1 MVQTGEQV
9 RRRFKLISLSVLITL
24 VGVGFYALWPR
35 EPRVDGRAFHE
46 WVVDLDSS
54 QRDARAKARTAIQ
67 QMGRRA
73 VPYVIA
79 LLRPPEPTWRE
90 KLMASFRR
98 QPRLRLSL
106 AGEPAGL
113 AERRSQGLAACDALG
128 PVAIEA
134 APYLQTMFHQERN
147 FDAAY
152 ALCRLGPKAVLFPA
166 GLQSGNYVRI
176 TALYFMEVGQLPGEG
191 LPKRVGAG
199 ASFRERAAAHHD
211 EMLAVWWPRHYIPNP
226 APGSLTK

>member
-1 MVQTGEQV
+1 MM
-9 RRRFKLISLSVLITL
+9 RHFKVIGLPVLITL

-35 EPRVDGRAFHE
+35 EPKVDGRAFHE
-46 WVVDLDSS
+46 WVVDLESS
-54 QRDARAKARTAIQ
+54 KSDVRAKARTAIQ
-67 QMGRRA
+67 QMGRKA
-73 VPYVIA
+73 VPYVVA
-79 LLRPPEPTWRE
+79 LLRPPEQTWRE
-90 KLMASFRR
+90 KMMASFRR
-98 QPRLRLSL
+98 QPRLMLTL
-106 AGEPAGL
+106 AGEPPGV
-113 AERRSQGLAACDALG
+113 AERRSRGFAACDALG

-134 APYLQTMFHQERN
+134 APCLQTMFHQERN

-166 GLQSGNYVRI
+166 GLQSDNYVRI

-199 ASFRERAAAHHD
+199 ASFRERAGAHHD

-226 APGSLTK
+226 APGSLAK